1 MEEQISSS
9 VVREETQLQTLI
21 QTKET
26 KRQGTVRVN
35 YHLLHL
41 LIHVKSILLLLYRNA
56 YLLLETVTEMMKM
69 TEHKHYFPLG

>member
-41 LIHVKSILLLLYRNA
+41 LIHVKSILLYRNA

>member
-41 LIHVKSILLLLYRNA
+41 LIHVKSILLYRNA
-56 YLLLETVTEMMKM
+56 YLLLEMVTEMMKM